1 MFSPSSP
8 SSYMM
13 FHLVSNDFK
22 ATVLKGGFSH
32 LLQLWT
38 LNCFDGIKLV
48 SKHLRILALH
58 KSVALFWLAHN
69 DKSTSSVVIAP
80 LNGHDQVSVWG
91 KLFIIYL
98 LTKQHP
104 WKWSAQCSA
113 RTFKTHLAMEKKSEE
128 QGEKCADSKMDY
140 ICPSLQNFCL
150 CEGPDYAEDNFRA
163 EMRCS
168 VGGRDAR
175 CQLLQPYLGFCGSC
189 KSCSCRERKVH
200 WFRSRSMT

>member
-69 DKSTSSVVIAP
+69 YKSTSSVVIAP

-91 KLFIIYL
+91 KLLFTSLQNNTHESGQPSAVPGL
-98 LTKQHP
+98 LKHTWL
-104 WKWSAQCSA
+104 WK
-113 RTFKTHLAMEKKSEE
+113 KKSEE
-128 QGEKCADSKMDY
+128 QGKKCADSKMDY

-150 CEGPDYAEDNFRA
+150 CQGPDYAEDNFRA

-168 VGGRDAR
+168 VGGRDTR